1 MFLELFAC
9 AAAPDAQSLDHSYLI
24 ILCCRSYRLSI
35 TAVSNLAAANSVQ
48 LAQLNLYTTLATPQP
63 PSEALSG
70 AIANLHAAA
79 NHSDS
84 ALAETYAKTV
94 ETLLLVLVNVLQHPE
109 EAKYRT
115 LKSSNARVQSML
127 SCGDCFEEILK
138 AVGKPP
144 TAVAVLF
151 VTQGIH

>member
-1 MFLELFAC
+1 MR
-9 AAAPDAQSLDHSYLI
+9 
-24 ILCCRSYRLSI
+24 CRSYRLSI
-35 TAVSNLAAANSVQ
+35 TAVSNSAAANCVQ

-70 AIANLHAAA
+70 AIANLHTAAD
-79 NHSDS
+79 HSDS
-84 ALAETYAKTV
+84 ALDETYAKAV

-144 TAVAVLF
+144 STAVAVLLLK
-151 VTQGIH
+151 VHTEYLAEL